1 MYRLDGKRIA
11 LLLNDSWQ
19 IHRILPLVGDMLKAE
34 YPSMGIIPYE
44 EVPIGNALTVRKK
57 IVEIPSNWQQLL
69 AQADRDLGCVDDVCL
84 V

>member
-1 MYRLDGKRIA
+1 
-11 LLLNDSWQ
+11 
-19 IHRILPLVGDMLKAE
+19 MLKAE
-34 YPSMGIIPYE
+34 YSSMGIIPYE